1 MFDLGGVVFRW
12 QPLVLLQELLPTR
25 APNETEASK
34 WASAILQILHPEGYW
49 ALFDLRLT
57 EPDPLAQ
64 RTSLAESDLRY
75 LIANIPAHLWP
86 IPGTAGGLP
95 WCSSPMSCPVLSS
108 SAWFVSQLSAASQA
122 G

>member
-1 MFDLGGVVFRW
+1 MVFDLGGVVFRW
-12 QPLVLLQELLPTR
+12 QLLVLLQELFPTR

-75 LIANIPAHLWP
+75 LIANIPAHLSP

-95 WCSSPMSCPVLSS
+95 WCSSPMSCPAWHCLS
-108 SAWFVSQLSAASQA
+108 VS
-122 G
+122 